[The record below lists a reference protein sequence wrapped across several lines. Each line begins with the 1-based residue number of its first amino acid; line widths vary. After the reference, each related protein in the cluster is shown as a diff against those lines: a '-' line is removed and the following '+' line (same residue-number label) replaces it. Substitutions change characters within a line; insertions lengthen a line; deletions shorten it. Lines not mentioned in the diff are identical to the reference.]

1 MAVKREIRVIV
12 ASEDVAAIIDRGFEV
27 DEQIKKLTTEDK
39 GCKTK
44 LTEVAKAQIGEDEVS
59 VRLTGKV
66 AAVVVSGAEKVELD
80 VTAELFPKVR
90 AAIASGLLSDIV
102 ERSVQLVVLPENV
115 EKAAAVLNKAGIKAT
130 IAETL
135 KVTAEKLRTAT
146 TTSVEAGLARADLAK
161 CIKKETTYRVKFE
174 KV

>member
-1 MAVKREIRVIV
+1 MAKREVRVIT
-12 ASEDVAAIIDRGFEV
+12 ASEDVAKIIDRGFEV

-44 LTEVAKAQIGEDEVS
+44 LTEAAQKQLDKDEVS
-59 VRLTGKV
+59 IRLTGKV
-66 AAVVVSGAEKVELD
+66 AAAVITGAEKVEID

-90 AAIASGLLSDIV
+90 AAIDTGLLSDIV

-115 EKAAAVLNKAGIKAT
+115 EKAAAVLNKAGIKAQVT
-130 IAETL
+130 ETL
-135 KVTAEKLRTAT
+135 KVTAEKLRSVTTA
-146 TTSVEAGLARADLAK
+146 SIEAGLARADLAK
-161 CIKKETTYRVKFE
+161 CVKKETTYRVKFE

>member
-1 MAVKREIRVIV
+1 MAAKREVRVIT

-39 GCKTK
+39 GCKAK
-44 LTEVAKAQIGEDEVS
+44 LTDVAKPQIGEDEVS

-66 AAVVVSGAEKVELD
+66 GAVVVSGAEKVELD

-90 AAIASGLLSDIV
+90 KAIDTGLLSDIV

-115 EKAAAVLNKAGIKAT
+115 EKAAAVLNKAGIKAAV
-130 IAETL
+130 AETL
-135 KVTAEKLRTAT
+135 KVTAEKLRSVTTA
-146 TTSVEAGLARADLAK
+146 SVEAGLARADLAK
-161 CIKKETTYRVKFE
+161 CVKRETTYRVKFE
-174 KV
+174 KA